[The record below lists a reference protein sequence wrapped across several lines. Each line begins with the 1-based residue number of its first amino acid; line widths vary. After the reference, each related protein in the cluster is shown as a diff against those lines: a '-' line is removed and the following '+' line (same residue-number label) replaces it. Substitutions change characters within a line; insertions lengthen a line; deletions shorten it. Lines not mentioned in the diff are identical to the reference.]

1 MKVGINC
8 LFVILVLVVFLLIN
22 QTSER
27 FYNIESHS
35 AKAVNNEGKWGAHW
49 NGGDRVEW
57 IGSWIYPVS
66 SSCRCPDNYDFI
78 DTLCVN
84 RSPPFESS
92 KPKCYDYNL

>member
-8 LFVILVLVVFLLIN
+8 LFVMLVLFVFLLVN
-22 QTSER
+22 QNSER
-27 FYNIESHS
+27 FYNHGESHS
-35 AKAVNNEGKWGAHW
+35 NGGVNNEGKWGAHW

-84 RSPPFESS
+84 RNPPFESS
-92 KPKCYDYNL
+92 KPKCYD